1 MNDKEKIEVGSMLY
15 SKSDRV
21 LGWVANVYDN
31 EDTYDIQWAD
41 GTQYEM
47 YKNVVSMY
55 VREYQR
61 LINEQ

>member
-21 LGWVANVYDN
+21 LGWVVKVYDN

>member
-1 MNDKEKIEVGSMLY
+1 MSDKEKIEVGCLLY
-15 SKSDRV
+15 CKGDKV
-21 LGWVANVYDN
+21 LGWVVKIYDN

-55 VREYQR
+55 IREYQR
-61 LINEQ
+61 LINE

>member
-21 LGWVANVYDN
+21 LGWVVKVYDN
-31 EDTYDIQWAD
+31 EDTYDIQWSD
-41 GTQYEM
+41 GTQFEM

>member
-21 LGWVANVYDN
+21 LGWVVKIYDN

-61 LINEQ
+61 LINE

>member
-21 LGWVANVYDN
+21 LGWVVKVYDN

-61 LINEQ
+61 LINE